1 MGMIAAC
8 IMAGGQGERFW
19 PASRRA
25 RPKQF
30 LPLLDGRSP
39 LQETVARLDSL
50 VPPEHTYV
58 VTTEA
63 YADQVMEQLP
73 QLPAQNVILEPV
85 GRNTA
90 ACIGLSAVVM
100 AQRLGRD
107 ATMVVLPSDHWVR
120 PVKAFQQVLASA
132 SKAAQSDRWLVTLG
146 IRPSRPE
153 TGYGYIRHSHER
165 LTFEGLPAHPVEA
178 FVEKPDRARAQR
190 YLSDGN
196 YLWNAGI
203 FIWQVGVIL
212 EELRQ
217 HMPQVYEP
225 LAALQDQVDTPQFWT
240 AVRRIYPSL
249 PSISIDYGVM
259 ERARRILVFPCSFAW
274 DDLGSWP
281 ALARVFPTDAAG
293 NLTRGK
299 VVLEDVGGSIVHSSG
314 KLIAA
319 LGVQD
324 LVIVETE
331 DAILVCDRARAQEL
345 RRLVGRIAE
354 EGYTA
359 YL

>member
-1 MGMIAAC
+1 MIGAC

-19 PASRRA
+19 PASRRV

-30 LPLLDGRSP
+30 LPILDGRSP
-39 LQETVARLDSL
+39 LQETVARLESV
-50 VPPEHTYV
+50 VPLEQTYV

-63 YADQVMEQLP
+63 YAGQVLEQLP
-73 QLPAQNVILEPV
+73 QLPSENLILEPV

-90 ACIGLSAVVM
+90 ACIGLAAVVM
-100 AQRLGRD
+100 AQRLGPE

-120 PVKAFQQVLASA
+120 PVEAFQQVLTSA
-132 SKAAQSDRWLVTLG
+132 IRAAQADSWLVTLG

-153 TGYGYIRHSHER
+153 TGYGYIRHGPER
-165 LTFEGLPAHPVEA
+165 LAFEGLPAHPVEA
-178 FVEKPDRARAQR
+178 FVEKPDRERAQR

-196 YLWNAGI
+196 YLWNSGI

-212 EELRQ
+212 KELHQ
-217 HMPQVYEP
+217 HLPQIHEP
-225 LAALQDQVDTPQFWT
+225 LAALQTQVNTPQFWES
-240 AVRRIYPSL
+240 VRHVYPTL

-299 VVLEDVGGSIVHSSG
+299 VVLEDVGGSIVQSGG

-319 LGVQD
+319 LGVKD

>member
-1 MGMIAAC
+1 MIGAC

-30 LPLLDGRSP
+30 LPILDGRSP
-39 LQETVARLDSL
+39 LQETAARLQPV
-50 VPPEHTYV
+50 VPLEHTYV
-58 VTTEA
+58 VTTEG
-63 YADQVMEQLP
+63 YAGQVLEQLP
-73 QLPAQNVILEPV
+73 QLPAENLILEPV

-90 ACIGLSAVVM
+90 ACIGLAAVVM
-100 AQRLGRD
+100 AQRLGPE

-120 PVKAFQQVLASA
+120 PVDAFQQVLTSA
-132 SKAAQSDRWLVTLG
+132 IQAARSDDWLVTLG

-153 TGYGYIRHSHER
+153 TGYGYIRHGPER
-165 LTFEGLPAHPVEA
+165 LAFEGLPAHPVEA
-178 FVEKPDRARAQR
+178 FVEKPDRERAQR
-190 YLSDGN
+190 YLLDGN
-196 YLWNAGI
+196 YLWNSGI
-203 FIWQVGVIL
+203 FVWKVGVIL
-212 EELRQ
+212 KELRQ
-217 HMPQVYEP
+217 HLPQVYEP
-225 LAALQDQVDTPQFWT
+225 LAALQAHVGTPQFSE
-240 AVRRIYPSL
+240 AVRRVYPGL

-299 VVLEDVGGSIVHSSG
+299 VVLEDVGGSIVQSSG
-314 KLIAA
+314 KLIAV
-319 LGVQD
+319 LGVKD

-331 DAILVCDRARAQEL
+331 DAILVCDRSRAQEL